1 MKGTTMMDAK
11 ALAVELQQARVA
23 RIEAEAAN
31 SDLEELIRQVQH
43 APANGRC
50 FAYFF
55 DGVEQDAAAN

>member
-1 MKGTTMMDAK
+1 MMDAK
-11 ALAVELQQARVA
+11 AVAVELHQARLA

-43 APANGRC
+43 APLSARC

-55 DGVEQDAAAN
+55 DGVDENLAAN

>member
-1 MKGTTMMDAK
+1 MDAK
-11 ALAVELQQARVA
+11 ALAVELREARLA

-43 APANGRC
+43 APASGRC

-55 DGVEQDAAAN
+55 DGLDPELAAN

>member
-1 MKGTTMMDAK
+1 MDAK
-11 ALAVELQQARVA
+11 ALAVELHQARLA

-43 APANGRC
+43 APASGRC

-55 DGVEQDAAAN
+55 DGLDPELAN